1 MRNVAK
7 YFSLAWQLEHIAS
20 HRISLSVEFAVLTAR
35 FVMPTQRISKRE
47 RETGVWK
54 YDVDMST
61 QTQFQLQFRDSAAA
75 GAAAALQLLQ
85 FCMQIALW
93 PTEIGLI
100 TNSI

>member
-1 MRNVAK
+1 M
-7 YFSLAWQLEHIAS
+7 
-20 HRISLSVEFAVLTAR
+20 
-35 FVMPTQRISKRE
+35 
-47 RETGVWK
+47 
-54 YDVDMST
+54 DMST
-61 QTQFQLQFRDSAAA
+61 QTQFQLQFRDSAAAGAA